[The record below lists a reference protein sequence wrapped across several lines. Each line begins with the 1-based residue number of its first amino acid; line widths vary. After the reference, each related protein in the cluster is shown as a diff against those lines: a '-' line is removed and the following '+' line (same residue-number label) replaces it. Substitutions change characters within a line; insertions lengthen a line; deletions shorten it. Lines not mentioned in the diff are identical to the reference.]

1 MFRPLFFLC
10 ILTSG
15 IAIAQPTGP
24 LPDPAAIRADIA
36 LQERAVS
43 EAAAD
48 LALFGEGSAIWSL
61 ASLRRQ
67 LASINLEALKAR
79 LALIEGDGEV
89 IAVTIPV
96 ATPNPAIIE
105 ELLGQIVD
113 QEARIEEA
121 EMEAASVGGLLGA
134 LAASRTMAEKTSLA
148 ILRAAYFRT
157 VYGVAWPD
165 MPVAAPAD
173 EAENDNAAPDQPMA
187 AIPSADTAVTGGSAA
202 VERSIT
208 PWADPDH
215 PEIDYN
221 DPQFMLASAADVSTK
236 GWWLLMKSR
245 SPVDDSPQIN
255 AINLSGDRPRLG
267 EPNRL
272 FVRCAERELSVV
284 FLTNEFLISDF
295 RRDGH
300 DVLVRVDAE
309 PARTE
314 RWGALTSNKGAGVFG
329 ARGALPLMRA
339 FASAEKVFVRIM
351 PSRGN
356 SVDETF
362 DLAGASEV
370 MERVAATC
378 GETLIS
384 LAVED
389 YRNLQ
394 ALLIEGGYLRGQA
407 DGVWGPASRAAMMAF
422 QKEQGLP
429 ETGAPDRATMAAMG
443 LR

>member
-1 MFRPLFFLC
+1 MFRPLFLLC

-15 IAIAQPTGP
+15 IAIAQSTGP

-48 LALFGEGSAIWSL
+48 VALFGEGSAIWSL
-61 ASLRRQ
+61 ASLRKQ

-79 LALIEGDGEV
+79 LALLESDGEV
-89 IAVTIPV
+89 IAVTIPI
-96 ATPNPAIIE
+96 ATPNPE
-105 ELLGQIVD
+105 LTGELLGQIAD
-113 QEARIEEA
+113 QEARVEEA
-121 EMEAASVGGLLGA
+121 EIEAASVGGLLGA

-148 ILRAAYFRT
+148 MLRAAYFRAA
-157 VYGVAWPD
+157 YGVAWPD
-165 MPVAAPAD
+165 MPVAASAG
-173 EAENDNAAPDQPMA
+173 EAENDNVAPDQSMA
-187 AIPSADTAVTGGSAA
+187 AMAPVDAAVTADPVV
-202 VERSIT
+202 VERSIP

-221 DPQFMLASAADVSTK
+221 ASQFMIASAVDASTK
-236 GWWLLMKSR
+236 GWWLLVNSR

-255 AINLSGDRPRLG
+255 AINLSGHRPRLG

-284 FLTNEFLISDF
+284 FLTDEFLMSDY
-295 RRDGH
+295 RQDGH

-314 RWGALTSNKGAGVFG
+314 RWGALNSNKGAGVFG
-329 ARGALPLMRA
+329 ARGALPLMQA

-351 PSRGN
+351 PSRGS

-407 DGVWGPASRAAMMAF
+407 DGVWGPASRAAMIAF